1 MELNYSPTYSV
12 LKNCSK
18 EYVLYLSKKLTH
30 DITEDY
36 LKLFSGVVNSFAGTK
51 QYLFK
56 ATKNKNNLF
65 DIQIYSGF
73 LSNILKDIYSNNT
86 VINKNDLRI
95 SSSIEKYICSNS
107 TISDVL
113 YDHQKQIVASC
124 LKHKRGVIKAPTG
137 SGKSYCIAE
146 LIRIFSNDNLKIL
159 VTVPTINLLYQMSK
173 DIKDY
178 YLLNNIKEEI
188 LLGKVGDGSYEF
200 SNITIGIPNSLCKIN
215 KTKEYLNS
223 IDVLISDEIHLSA
236 SPTYASIIEECVNRV
251 VSVGMSATP
260 EIAGGTGIFLE
271 GFFGPSICNITEFQ
285 MIDKNI
291 ILEPKF
297 CFYTSPKAFLP
308 NTLIHNANN
317 ISNLSDAHRY
327 KTLPQVY
334 NYLIINNEGRN
345 NIIINKAIEQ
355 INKNN
360 GPIIIIVNK
369 VNGPGN
375 HADILKSLLLKHSV
389 DLPIVSGYISKKK
402 RESIL
407 QDLKNSKIQGVIS
420 GPKVLTAGI
429 SIPSLSCIILAGA
442 GKSDNDFIQRVGRLL
457 RKKEGKDRPL
467 VIDFIDQQYWFKN
480 QSTSRIQTA
489 SSIYGDH
496 NIEII

>member
-1 MELNYSPTYSV
+1 
-12 LKNCSK
+12 
-18 EYVLYLSKKLTH
+18 
-30 DITEDY
+30 
-36 LKLFSGVVNSFAGTK
+36 
-51 QYLFK
+51 
-56 ATKNKNNLF
+56 
-65 DIQIYSGF
+65 
-73 LSNILKDIYSNNT
+73 
-86 VINKNDLRI
+86 
-95 SSSIEKYICSNS
+95 
-107 TISDVL
+107 
-113 YDHQKQIVASC
+113 
-124 LKHKRGVIKAPTG
+124 
-137 SGKSYCIAE
+137 
-146 LIRIFSNDNLKIL
+146 
-159 VTVPTINLLYQMSK
+159 
-173 DIKDY
+173 
-178 YLLNNIKEEI
+178 
-188 LLGKVGDGSYEF
+188 
-200 SNITIGIPNSLCKIN
+200 
-215 KTKEYLNS
+215 
-223 IDVLISDEIHLSA
+223 
-236 SPTYASIIEECVNRV
+236 
-251 VSVGMSATP
+251 
-260 EIAGGTGIFLE
+260 
-271 GFFGPSICNITEFQ
+271 

>member
-1 MELNYSPTYSV
+1 MEIIYFPTYSI

-18 EYVLYLSKKLTH
+18 EYVLHLSKELAH
-30 DITEDY
+30 DISEDY
-36 LKLFSGVVNSFAGTK
+36 LKLFSRVVSSFKGTK

-56 ATKNKNNLF
+56 ASKNKEGTF
-65 DIQIYSGF
+65 DVELYSGF
-73 LSNILKDIYSNNT
+73 LSNILKDIYSGTT
-86 VINKNDLRI
+86 VINKNDLFI
-95 SSSIEKYICSNS
+95 TSTVNKYTCTNYNTSIILRE
-107 TISDVL
+107 
-113 YDHQKQIVASC
+113 HQKQIVETC
-124 LKHKRGVIKAPTG
+124 LKHKRGIIKSPTS
-137 SGKSYCIAE
+137 SGKSFCIAE
-146 LIRIFSNDNLKIL
+146 LVRVFNIDNLKIL
-159 VTVPTINLLYQMSK
+159 ITVPTINLLDQMAK
-173 DIKDY
+173 DINEYFK
-178 YLLNNIKEEI
+178 LNNLEEVEI
-188 LLGKVGDGSYEF
+188 GRVGDGTYKLN
-200 SNITIGIPNSLCKIN
+200 NITIGIPNSLCKVE

-223 IDVLISDEIHLSA
+223 VDVLICDEVHMVANPTYSLIIEHCTNRKISLGLSA
-236 SPTYASIIEECVNRV
+236 TIEV
-251 VSVGMSATP
+251 AD
-260 EIAGGTGIFLE
+260 GTGIFLE
-271 GFFGPSICNITEFQ
+271 GFFGPTICSITEFQ

-297 CFYTSPKAFLP
+297 CFYTAPKAFLP
-308 NTLIHNANN
+308 NTLAYNANN

-375 HADILKSLLLKHSV
+375 HADVLQSLLLRHNI
-389 DLPIVSGYISKKK
+389 DLPIISGYISKKK
-402 RESIL
+402 REIIL
-407 QDLKNSKIQGVIS
+407 EDLKTSKIPGVIS

-429 SIPSLSCIILAGA
+429 NIPSLSCIILAGA
-442 GKSDNDFIQRVGRLL
+442 GKAENDFIQRVGRLL
-457 RKKEGKDRPL
+457 RKREGKERPL

-480 QSTSRIQTA
+480 QSRSRIQTA